1 MKKSKTSFY
10 CTSCGHESVQWLGRC
25 PACGDWN
32 TFREAPQSKAERSL
46 GEDLSVNSFSRPVLL
61 EDVEAFS
68 VQRTPLAFPELNLV
82 LGGGVV
88 PGSVVLL
95 AGEPGIGKSTLALQ
109 SLLGLEKRTT
119 LYVSG
124 EESAAQIHQ
133 RALRLKSD
141 NNACHVLTDITLPT
155 ILEAVTELRPAVV
168 VVDSVQ
174 TLVDPRLEAAPG
186 SIIQI
191 RESTAS
197 MISLARRSQIPFVLI
212 GHVNKE
218 GDIAGPKLLE
228 HMVDVVLQFEGDRHH
243 HYRMIRALKNR
254 FGSTQEIG
262 IFEMTAQGL
271 REVHDPSRVFVSAS
285 SEPLSGS
292 ALCLASEGTR
302 AFLVEVQA
310 LVAPAVFGTP
320 QRMTYGFETRRLN
333 MLLAVLEKRCGLRFH
348 QKDVFVNVTGG
359 LRLEDP
365 ASDLAVTA
373 AILSSW
379 ADVPLNRYW
388 AFSGEVG
395 LTGEVRPVQ
404 RLEQRLSEAQRMG
417 IKKIVLSETHQKEW
431 GNSPLQPLYVKKV
444 QDLLSSALSLKNQTF
459 PAES

>member
-1 MKKSKTSFY
+1 MKKARNVFF
-10 CTSCGHESVQWLGRC
+10 CTSCGHESLQWLGKC
-25 PACGDWN
+25 PACGAWN
-32 TFREAPQSKAERSL
+32 TFREVSALKSGKVRRDDNLAETMSKPL
-46 GEDLSVNSFSRPVLL
+46 PLDQ
-61 EDVEAFS
+61 VEALS
-68 VQRTPLAFPELNLV
+68 LQRIPLGLQDLNLV
-82 LGGGVV
+82 LGGGLV

-109 SLLGLEKRTT
+109 SLLGLSNLKT

-124 EESAAQIHQ
+124 EESAAQIYQ
-133 RALRLKSD
+133 RALRLEQRLD
-141 NNACHVLTDITLPT
+141 TCHVLSDVALPSV
-155 ILEAVTELRPAVV
+155 LEAVTDLQPGVV

-191 RESTAS
+191 RESTARL
-197 MISLARRSQIPFVLI
+197 IFTARRSQIPFILI

-243 HYRMIRALKNR
+243 HYRMVRAQKNR
-254 FGSTQEIG
+254 FGSTQEVG
-262 IFEMTAQGL
+262 IFEMTAAGL
-271 REVHDPSRVFVSAS
+271 REVRDPSSIFVTAS
-285 SEPLSGS
+285 SEPVSGS
-292 ALCLASEGTR
+292 ALCVAAEGSR

-310 LVAPAVFGTP
+310 LVAQAVFGMP
-320 QRMTYGFETRRLN
+320 QRIASGFETRRLN

-365 ASDLAVTA
+365 AADLAVTA

-388 AFSGEVG
+388 AFTGEVG

-417 IKKIVLSETHQKEW
+417 MEKIVLPETPRKELIF
-431 GNSPLQPLYVKKV
+431 SPLQAVFV
-444 QDLLSSALSLKNQTF
+444 NRIQDLLSSVLSLKSDFFQQRD
-459 PAES
+459 